1 MIYEDLEIAIVARLA
16 PVATEFGIDVLPLPE
31 NQAQYVKPFEK
42 ARVTV
47 NWKMSQFSGGRYG
60 SQLPTKS
67 VDHAVQQEDI
77 EIEVVIQSRFLRGES
92 GTYAIMEA
100 IRRKLIGFQPLS
112 LDPMKLTEMKPDS
125 FTDNLWMHVMTF
137 GTKALSINEL
147 GPTNEPMLE
156 DVSFDENFP
165 VNT

>member
-1 MIYEDLEIAIVARLA
+1 MIYEDLEAAIVARLA
-16 PVATEFGIDVLPLPE
+16 PLAADFGIEVLALPE

-47 NWKMSQFSGGRYG
+47 NWKMSQFNGGRYG

-67 VDHAVQQEDI
+67 VDHAVQQEDL
-77 EIEVVIQSRFLRGES
+77 EVEVVIQSRFLRGES

-112 LDPMKLTEMKPDS
+112 LDPMKLIEIKPDS
-125 FTDNLWMHVMTF
+125 YTDNLWMHVMTF
-137 GTKALSINEL
+137 GTKALSIDEL
-147 GPTNEPMLE
+147 DQTNEPLLD
-156 DVSFDENFP
+156 DVSFDETFP
-165 VNT
+165 VSL